1 MEARVALMEGLAR
14 LERGLEDQAQTRAV
28 ADVTL
33 QDLHSTVIET
43 RDDLIRTVEYIYSV
57 CSQLTER
64 AESERLDRYALLEWM
79 SELAQPATIEPTRS
93 GERILGGSFSASS
106 ASSASPG
113 ETIDIVEI
121 ERQEAHWTS

>member
-1 MEARVALMEGLAR
+1 MEARVALMDGLAR

-33 QDLHSTVIET
+33 HDLHSTVIET
-43 RDDLIRTVEYIYSV
+43 RNDLIRTVEYIYSV

-79 SELAQPATIEPTRS
+79 SELAQPATIEPIRS
-93 GERILGGSFSASS
+93 GERILGGSFS

>member
-1 MEARVALMEGLAR
+1 MEGLAR

-43 RDDLIRTVEYIYSV
+43 RDALIKTVEYIYSV
-57 CSQLTER
+57 CSQLTQR

-106 ASSASPG
+106 ASPG
-113 ETIDIVEI
+113 KTIDIVEI